1 MMLLNSLIGAK
12 MYKRKSRA
20 FVCKICGKDF
30 HKEGQL
36 KRHVRD
42 AHEATGTMCKLVA
55 APVQEQQETCK

>member
-1 MMLLNSLIGAK
+1 

-36 KRHVRD
+36 KRHVKD
-42 AHEATGTMCKLVA
+42 AHEATGTACKLVA
-55 APVQEQQETCK
+55 APKQEQQEACE